1 MTTSPFV
8 ASHHPAV
15 GGYQPHDTSIPARR
29 PGRPFVPA
37 PVMSGVVR
45 PPEQDDDQ
53 LKVAD
58 AVLELLRTVNQNGL
72 RTSS

>member
-8 ASHHPAV
+8 ASHHPTT

-29 PGRPFVPA
+29 PGRAFVPA
-37 PVMSGVVR
+37 PVLSGVVR
-45 PPEQDDDQ
+45 APEPDEDQ

-58 AVLELLRTVNQNGL
+58 AVLQQLRTVNQNGL
-72 RTSS
+72 RTSA